1 MAEHSMRIAGNG
13 ELYTFSEFQ
22 AYYHEAAE
30 DMWQRAWTPVT
41 ATERDVP
48 PTLLLQSIPAPCVS
62 DDAQL
67 AAANPAHIPE
77 HTNVHATERD
87 MPDPPARCVPDATQ
101 PAAANPANIP
111 EHTDVN
117 ATERD
122 LPPPSTHV
130 VDMQAA
136 NSSTQPAAT
145 EHNFPEW
152 RLSRVVVLSLHDA
165 DTLRA
170 AEAAIRPKR
179 SLHKLAR
186 DALNA
191 ITKAG
196 VHSTAS
202 KDLDGWFPWKEYIAC
217 HAMAPDIIGEGVTH
231 AVAEFIAN
239 TRDGNRGGQPR
250 LDFVVYRSD
259 GTYCRLHPGS
269 KQSLD
274 AKPIFSPGMSSVDPA
289 TERIPAMIQW
299 AALPQIPFTYDYCSS
314 IPKTDQIGKKDAYRL
329 LLQAPLGPLPITE
342 DAPFKWWL
350 FVCNLGKNTQE
361 VIGPGLTAATLE
373 HKSKDPIGL
382 LFTRSDGTSVQLLL
396 SPKGTR
402 IV

>member
-1 MAEHSMRIAGNG
+1 MRVAADG

-22 AYYHEAAE
+22 AYYLEAAE
-30 DMWQRAWTPVT
+30 DMWQRATHVT

-67 AAANPAHIPE
+67 
-77 HTNVHATERD
+77 
-87 MPDPPARCVPDATQ
+87 
-101 PAAANPANIP
+101 AAANPANIP

-136 NSSTQPAAT
+136 NSTTQLAAT
-145 EHNFPEW
+145 EHKSPEL
-152 RLSRVVVLSLHDA
+152 RLSQVVSLSLHDA
-165 DTLRA
+165 ATLCA
-170 AEAAIRPKR
+170 AEAAHRPKR
-179 SLHKLAR
+179 SLHNLAR

-217 HAMAPDIIGEGVTH
+217 HANAPYIIGEGVTH

-239 TRDGNRGGQPR
+239 TSDGNRGGQPR

-274 AKPIFSPGMSSVDPA
+274 AKPFSPPISSVDPA

-299 AALPQIPFTYDYCSS
+299 AALPQIPFTYDYCST

-329 LLQAPLGPLPITE
+329 LLQAPVGPLPITE

-373 HKSKDPIGL
+373 HKRKNAIGL
-382 LFTRSDGTSVQLLL
+382 LFTRSDGTSVQLLV
-396 SPKGTR
+396 SSEATR

>member
-1 MAEHSMRIAGNG
+1 MAEHSMRVAPDG

-22 AYYHEAAE
+22 AYYLEAAE
-30 DMWQRAWTPVT
+30 DMWQRATHVT

-77 HTNVHATERD
+77 HT
-87 MPDPPARCVPDATQ
+87 
-101 PAAANPANIP
+101 
-111 EHTDVN
+111 DVN

-136 NSSTQPAAT
+136 NSTTQPAAT
-145 EHNFPEW
+145 EHNSPEL
-152 RLSRVVVLSLHDA
+152 RLPRVVSLSLHDA
-165 DTLRA
+165 ATLCA
-170 AEAAIRPKR
+170 AEAAHRPKR

-217 HAMAPDIIGEGVTH
+217 HDKAPYIIGEGVTH

-239 TRDGNRGGQPR
+239 TRDANRGGQPR

-274 AKPIFSPGMSSVDPA
+274 ARPIFSPVMSSVDSA
-289 TERIPAMIQW
+289 TERIPAMTQW
-299 AALPQIPFTYDYCSS
+299 AALPQIPFTYDYCST
-314 IPKTDQIGKKDAYRL
+314 IPKIDQIGKKDAYRL
-329 LLQAPLGPLPITE
+329 LLQAPVGLLPITE

-361 VIGPGLTAATLE
+361 VIGPGLTAATLQ
-373 HKSKDPIGL
+373 HKSQDAIGL
-382 LFTRSDGTSVQLLL
+382 LFTRSDGTSVQLLV

>member
-1 MAEHSMRIAGNG
+1 MAEHSMRIAGDG

-22 AYYHEAAE
+22 AYYLEAAE
-30 DMWQRAWTPVT
+30 DMWQRATHVT

-77 HTNVHATERD
+77 HT
-87 MPDPPARCVPDATQ
+87 
-101 PAAANPANIP
+101 
-111 EHTDVN
+111 DVN

-136 NSSTQPAAT
+136 NSTTQPAAT
-145 EHNFPEW
+145 EHNFPEL
-152 RLSRVVVLSLHDA
+152 RLSRVVVLSLHDVA
-165 DTLRA
+165 TLRA

-217 HAMAPDIIGEGVTH
+217 HANAPYIIGEGVTH

-239 TRDGNRGGQPR
+239 TSDGNRGGQPR

-274 AKPIFSPGMSSVDPA
+274 AKPFSPGMSSVDPA

-299 AALPQIPFTYDYCSS
+299 AALPQIPFTYDYCST

-329 LLQAPLGPLPITE
+329 LLQAPVGPLPITE

-373 HKSKDPIGL
+373 HKSQDAIGL
-382 LFTRSDGTSVQLLL
+382 LFTRSDGTSVQLLM

>member
-1 MAEHSMRIAGNG
+1 MAEHNVRVAADG

-22 AYYHEAAE
+22 AYYLEAAE
-30 DMWQRAWTPVT
+30 DKWQRATRVT

-48 PTLLLQSIPAPCVS
+48 PTLLLQSIGAPCVS

-67 AAANPAHIPE
+67 AAANPADIPK
-77 HTNVHATERD
+77 HTV
-87 MPDPPARCVPDATQ
+87 
-101 PAAANPANIP
+101 
-111 EHTDVN
+111 VN

-122 LPPPSTHV
+122 LPLPACTSRRSLDLPLPSIHG
-130 VDMQAA
+130 VDMQAT
-136 NSSTQPAAT
+136 NSITQAAAT
-145 EHNFPEW
+145 EHSSPEV
-152 RLSRVVVLSLHDA
+152 RLSRVVSLSLHNA
-165 DTLRA
+165 ATLCA
-170 AEAAIRPKR
+170 AEAAHRPKR

-191 ITKAG
+191 ITEAG
-196 VHSTAS
+196 VHGTAS
-202 KDLDGWFPWKEYIAC
+202 KDLDDWFPWKAYIAC

-231 AVAEFIAN
+231 AVAEFIAH

-274 AKPIFSPGMSSVDPA
+274 AKPIFSPIMSSVDHA

-299 AALPQIPFTYDYCSS
+299 AALPRIPFTYNYCSA
-314 IPKTDQIGKKDAYRL
+314 IPQVDRIGKKDAYRL
-329 LLQAPLGPLPITE
+329 LLQAPVGLLPITQ

-350 FVCNLGKNTQE
+350 FVCNLGKHTQE
-361 VIGPGLTAATLE
+361 VIGPGLTTATLE
-373 HKSKDPIGL
+373 HKGQNAIGL
-382 LFTRSDGTSVQLLL
+382 LFTRSDGTSVQLLM
-396 SPKGTR
+396 SPGATR